1 MTFKEVVT
9 ELMQKTEETE
19 VYACRASG
27 YVDGETKQCIGIRR
41 CVSGMPEKDIVVDGT
56 VFMICGDIY
65 SVYTYKRIESID
77 TLREAVDSDYRVA
90 LRGVSGYYPC
100 VTVDLG
106 TYTVLSKQI
115 VDCDVIKL
123 KLERD

>member
-1 MTFKEVVT
+1 MTFKEVMT

-19 VYACRASG
+19 VYACRASD
-27 YVDGETKQCIGIRR
+27 YVNGETKQSIGIRR
-41 CVSGMPEKDIVVDGT
+41 CIGGMPEKDLFVGGT

-77 TLREAVDSDYRVA
+77 TLRDAVDSDYRVT
-90 LRGVSGYYPC
+90 LRGVSGSYPC
-100 VTVDLG
+100 ATVALG
-106 TYTVLSKQI
+106 EYTVLSKKI

-123 KLERD
+123 KLKRD